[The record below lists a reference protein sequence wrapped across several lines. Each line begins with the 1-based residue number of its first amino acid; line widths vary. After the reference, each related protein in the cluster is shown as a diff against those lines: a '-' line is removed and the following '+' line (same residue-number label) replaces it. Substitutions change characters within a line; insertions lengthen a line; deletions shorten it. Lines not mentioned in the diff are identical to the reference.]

1 MYQDNN
7 FVRIEGRIKADPEVK
22 AGKSGKNYVTFSV
35 AVDRGGRRK
44 EDGTFESFGTDW
56 FNCSAFGGTADYLGK
71 YVKKGDLLA
80 LTGSFHENVA
90 DGGADGVKSHY
101 WNMTVDTVTVKTRAG
116 ANKNNEVNGA
126 QKSAPAKAASAPANA
141 ESPVVDDNDELPF

>member
-22 AGKSGKNYVTFSV
+22 TGKSGKNYVTFSV

-101 WNMTVDTVTVKTRAG
+101 WNLTVDTVTVKTRAG
-116 ANKNNEVNGA
+116 ANKNNEANSA
-126 QKSAPAKAASAPANA
+126 QKSAPAPAPANA
-141 ESPVVDDNDELPF
+141 ESPVADDNDELPF